1 MRLSNHYNI
10 QFKRQF
16 MSAKTK
22 LNIIN
27 ANMALVTGAVL
38 GALSGSWMVFF
49 LTAAA
54 LIVVQINSG
63 DIRFGGGGTS
73 LRR

>member
-1 MRLSNHYNI
+1 
-10 QFKRQF
+10 

-27 ANMALVTGAVL
+27 ANMALVIGAVL

-49 LTAAA
+49 LTVAT
-54 LIVVQINSG
+54 LIVVQVNSG
-63 DIRFGGGGTS
+63 DIRLGGGRTS